1 METSVIVKV
10 DSTADE
16 IANPEGRSNILKEYI
31 ETTNA
36 GEPWVIPADTI
47 EVTSIKPL
55 SLNDLAL
62 SDGVTLD
69 KKTVAAIL
77 DVPAFW
83 WGQAITK
90 NQNGTIL
97 SIPGSV
103 LSVMLWNRN

>member
-1 METSVIVKV
+1 MRLQIRK
-10 DSTADE
+10 
-16 IANPEGRSNILKEYI
+16 GRSNILKEYI

-77 DVPAFW
+77 DVPAF
-83 WGQAITK
+83 GGGRRLQRIRME
-90 NQNGTIL
+90 QFYQYQDPSSL
-97 SIPGSV
+97 
-103 LSVMLWNRN
+103 